1 MKRDMSRRRKFGKE
15 LDTNWNRYE
24 LRFRKKKAVKLV
36 QELLKDR
43 NVARVAMSVLNDKVR
58 FLQKPINSSI
68 TRKRLYPTYPPW
80 KEFMQNIPKIKLS
93 MDSVPIDNYLQKN
106 REWLIKNVAPS
117 VKMQMIWDKMN
128 NNKNDIITEMSH
140 ARLSEKQKL
149 ALQTIE
155 KHYELEN
162 YI

>member
-1 MKRDMSRRRKFGKE
+1 
-15 LDTNWNRYE
+15 
-24 LRFRKKKAVKLV
+24 
-36 QELLKDR
+36 
-43 NVARVAMSVLNDKVR
+43 
-58 FLQKPINSSI
+58 
-68 TRKRLYPTYPPW
+68 
-80 KEFMQNIPKIKLS
+80 

-140 ARLSEKQKL
+140 ARLSEKQKS

>member
-1 MKRDMSRRRKFGKE
+1 MNSDSV
-15 LDTNWNRYE
+15 
-24 LRFRKKKAVKLV
+24 KKKAVRLV

-43 NVARVAMSVLNDKVR
+43 NVARIAMSILNDKVR
-58 FLQKPINSSI
+58 FLQKPENSSV

-80 KEFMQNIPKIKLS
+80 EEFMQNIPKLKLC
-93 MDSVPIDNYLQKN
+93 MDSIPIDNYLQKN
-106 REWLIKNVAPS
+106 REWLINNAAPS
-117 VKMQMIWDKMN
+117 VKMQMIWDKMTHN
-128 NNKNDIITEMSH
+128 ENDIFKEMSH
-140 ARLSEKQKL
+140 ARLNAKQKS